1 MRTLE
6 KLLLLL
12 VVAYGVVVF
21 LFNVAQNR
29 ALLDLSVP
37 VMAVVLFVLWIVF
50 GRQQHQH

>member
-6 KLLLLL
+6 KMLLLL

-21 LFNVAQNR
+21 LFHVAENR

-37 VMAVVLFVLWIVF
+37 VMATVLFVLWIVF
-50 GRQQHQH
+50 GRPQRQH

>member
-6 KLLLLL
+6 KLLLLMI
-12 VVAYGVVVF
+12 VAYGAVIF

-37 VMAVVLFVLWIVF
+37 VMAGVLFVLWIFF
-50 GRQQHQH
+50 GRPQGQH